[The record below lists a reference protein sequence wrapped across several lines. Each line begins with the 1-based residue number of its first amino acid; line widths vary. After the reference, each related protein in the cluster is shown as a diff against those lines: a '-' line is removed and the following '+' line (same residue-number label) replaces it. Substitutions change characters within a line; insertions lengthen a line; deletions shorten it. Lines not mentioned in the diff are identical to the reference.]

1 MAADVDQHTR
11 RSKLSPIAPE
21 TDALVE
27 HAKEE
32 NCGEN
37 ANDSH
42 SLREL
47 LYPSPR
53 SRARH

>member
-1 MAADVDQHTR
+1 MAADVDEHTR

-21 TDALVE
+21 TDALIE

-32 NCGEN
+32 NYGEN